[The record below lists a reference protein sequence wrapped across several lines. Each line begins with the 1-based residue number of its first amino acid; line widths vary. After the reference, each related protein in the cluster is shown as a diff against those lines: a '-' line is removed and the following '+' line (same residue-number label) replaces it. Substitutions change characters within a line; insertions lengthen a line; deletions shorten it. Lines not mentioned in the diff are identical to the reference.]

1 MKTLKEQYE
10 SIQKWKKENV
20 VRKEALIPKKEYEWF
35 KMKLKSM
42 GISYNRWVNQKIK
55 EMEKNENGGENK

>member
-20 VRKEALIPKKEYEWF
+20 VRKEALIPKKDYEWF

-55 EMEKNENGGENK
+55 EMEKLEDRGENK

>member
-20 VRKEALIPKKEYEWF
+20 VRKEALIPKKDYEWF

-55 EMEKNENGGENK
+55 EMEKLEDRGENT

>member
-20 VRKEALIPKKEYEWF
+20 VRKEALIPKKDYEWF
-35 KMKLKSM
+35 KIKLKSM

-55 EMEKNENGGENK
+55 EMEKLEDRGENK

>member
-1 MKTLKEQYE
+1 LKTLKEQYE

-20 VRKEALIPKKEYEWF
+20 VRKEALIPKKDYEWF

-55 EMEKNENGGENK
+55 EMEKLEDRGENK

>member
-20 VRKEALIPKKEYEWF
+20 VRKEALIPKKDYEWF

-55 EMEKNENGGENK
+55 EMEKLEDRGGNK

>member
-1 MKTLKEQYE
+1 MEEMKKQYKMIE
-10 SIQKWKKENV
+10 KWKKENV
-20 VRKEALIPKKEYEWF
+20 VRKEALIPKKDYEWF

-55 EMEKNENGGENK
+55 EFKELESRGEKE

>member
-20 VRKEALIPKKEYEWF
+20 VRKEALIPKKDYEWF

>member
-1 MKTLKEQYE
+1 MEEMKKQYKMIE
-10 SIQKWKKENV
+10 KWKKENV
-20 VRKEALIPKKEYEWF
+20 VRKEALIPKKDYEWF

-55 EMEKNENGGENK
+55 EMEKLEDRGENK

>member
-20 VRKEALIPKKEYEWF
+20 VRKVALIPKKDYEWF

-55 EMEKNENGGENK
+55 EMEKLEDRGENK

>member
-20 VRKEALIPKKEYEWF
+20 VRKEALIPKKDYEWF

-42 GISYNRWVNQKIK
+42 GISYSRWVQLKIQ
-55 EMEKNENGGENK
+55 EMEKLEDRCEN

>member
-1 MKTLKEQYE
+1 MEEMKKQYKMIE
-10 SIQKWKKENV
+10 KWKKENV
-20 VRKEALIPKKEYEWF
+20 VRKEALIPKKDYEWF

-55 EMEKNENGGENK
+55 EFKELESGGEKE

>member
-20 VRKEALIPKKEYEWF
+20 VRKEALIPKKDYEWF

-55 EMEKNENGGENK
+55 EMEKLEDRSENK

>member
-1 MKTLKEQYE
+1 MKKQYKMIE
-10 SIQKWKKENV
+10 KWKKENV
-20 VRKEALIPKKEYEWF
+20 VRKEALIPKKDYEWF

-55 EMEKNENGGENK
+55 EFKELESGGEKE